1 MESFYMYYLL
11 GKIINLNFDKFW
23 KKTFTKRLT
32 MYEHSR
38 FSVQMPLVMAI
49 FLAYFII
56 KFPYLAHMCIF
67 PWKTILPNGVSD
79 FFLQKMD
86 FPFSFIFFAF
96 SGNTLV
102 PAVILKNRRHCG
114 VAVPAVPEDN
124 RQHCVATTGGRRKM
138 HHRTVRWIV
147 QWPTVPSDDPPD
159 LPIFA
164 INGTDS
170 IGPVVNPV
178 VSPDHPLSVE
188 PSGGLPVRRGP
199 WAAASPPLPFTGG
212 GSGHKPPP
220 LFFLVP
226 AVYVQNR
233 RQ

>member
-1 MESFYMYYLL
+1 
-11 GKIINLNFDKFW
+11 
-23 KKTFTKRLT
+23 

-38 FSVQMPLVMAI
+38 FSRQMPLVMAI

-79 FFLQKMD
+79 VFLQKMD

-102 PAVILKNRRHCG
+102 PAVILKNRRHYG

-124 RQHCVATTGGRRKM
+124 RQHCVDTAGGRRKM

-147 QWPTVPSDDPPD
+147 RWLLRWSHWTIRW
-159 LPIFA
+159 LL
-164 INGTDS
+164 NH
-170 IGPVVNPV
+170 PV
-178 VSPDHPLSVE
+178 VSQCVE
-188 PSGGLPVRRGP
+188 
-199 WAAASPPLPFTGG
+199 AHEPPRIHHF
-212 GSGHKPPP
+212 
-220 LFFLVP
+220 
-226 AVYVQNR
+226 QEIR
-233 RQ
+233 